1 MKLIIEN
8 ISKCNICSNKLKKV
22 ASLPDYPLTEFF
34 SNKRQIK
41 KKFNINQKLLFCET
55 CKHISLEK
63 IVNQS
68 FLYSNYKV
76 KSKTSIKHAGE
87 YLTNFYLFIKKNSKN
102 FGKKAIIDIGGNDST
117 FLNLFKNK
125 LKINIDPNA
134 SGKKDIIKEK
144 EYFEEV
150 NFSKYNDLKKIYVSS
165 HTIEHIPNIKS
176 LIKKISLS
184 MKIND
189 YFFLQY
195 PSLEM
200 FVNNSRFDQITHQHL
215 NLYSLKSISR
225 VLNKNNLFI
234 LKYEFD
240 NSVFGTVRLKIIKSS
255 KKNNFDVRISSRE
268 IKRKFSNFKNFYK
281 IINKVLEFEK
291 NLIGFGAGIMV
302 PTLNYYLPV
311 INKLKFILDND
322 LSKNNKFF
330 INMKPKI
337 KHFNGNFKLLKN
349 HKILITSISTENTL
363 KVICKKLIE
372 NKLSFFI
379 PSYKI

>member
-1 MKLIIEN
+1 MKLITKN
-8 ISKCNICSNKLKKV
+8 ISKCNICSNKLKRV
-22 ASLPDYPLTEFF
+22 AILPNYPLTEFF
-34 SNKRQIK
+34 SNKKQIK
-41 KKFNINQKLLFCET
+41 KKFNINQKLLFCEG

-63 IVNQS
+63 ILNQS

-76 KSKTSIKHAGE
+76 KSKTSVKHAGE
-87 YLTNFYLFIKKNSKN
+87 YLKNFYSFIKKNSKN
-102 FGKKAIIDIGGNDST
+102 LGQKAIIDIGGNDST

-125 LKINIDPNA
+125 SKINIDPNA
-134 SGKKDIIKEK
+134 SGKKDIVKEK

-165 HTIEHIPNIKS
+165 HTIEHIPDIKS

-200 FVNNSRFDQITHQHL
+200 FVNNSRFDQVTHQHL

-225 VLNKNNLFI
+225 VLNKNSLFI
-234 LKYEFD
+234 TKYEFD
-240 NSVFGTVRLKIIKSS
+240 NSVFGTIRLKIIKSS
-255 KKNNFDVRISSRE
+255 KKNNFDVRISSKE

-281 IINKVLEFEK
+281 TINQVLAFEK
-291 NLIGFGAGIMV
+291 NLIGFGAGMMV
-302 PTLNYYLPV
+302 PTLNYYLP
-311 INKLKFILDND
+311 ITNKLKFILDND
-322 LSKNNKFF
+322 LNKKNKFF
-330 INMKPKI
+330 LNMSPKI
-337 KHFNGNFKLLKN
+337 KHFNGNFKSLKKY
-349 HKILITSISTENTL
+349 KILITSISTENTL

-372 NKLSFFI
+372 NRVSFFI